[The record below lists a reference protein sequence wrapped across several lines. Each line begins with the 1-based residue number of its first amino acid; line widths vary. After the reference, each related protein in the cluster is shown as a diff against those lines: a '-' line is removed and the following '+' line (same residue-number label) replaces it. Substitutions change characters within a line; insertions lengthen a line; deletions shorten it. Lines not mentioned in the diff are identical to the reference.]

1 MQLDGVAGQH
11 SKVCLVDDM
20 FLWQPT
26 FFPTE
31 SAYSSIFQMS
41 LGQRADMFIIC
52 YHNKQ
57 DEWGWEYDI
66 KAWLFQAAQGS
77 DVIVTTLT

>member
-1 MQLDGVAGQH
+1 
-11 SKVCLVDDM
+11 
-20 FLWQPT
+20 
-26 FFPTE
+26 
-31 SAYSSIFQMS
+31 MS